1 MHINIKIV
9 PVGNA
14 EFIVPEVQTAE
25 SACADVAVCL
35 NHVDKV
41 KMYDSDNNEYFQPVE
56 NRDGVMKFVVLRPNH
71 RALIP
76 TGMRFIIKHGF
87 QIKMIPRSGLSLKHG
102 VTLINSPGTIDSDY
116 TNETMILLHN
126 TSNVP
131 FICSHHER
139 VAQLELRENTMK
151 CVFFTEGTDEE
162 IEKHK
167 KSSNRK
173 GGFGSTGR
181 KA

>member
-1 MHINIKIV
+1 MYINIKIV
-9 PVGNA
+9 PVGDA
-14 EFIVPEVQTAE
+14 EFIVPEVQTDE

-41 KMYDSDNNEYFQPVE
+41 KMYDSNNNEYFQPVE
-56 NRDGVMKFVVLRPNH
+56 NRNGGRKFVILRPNH

-76 TGMRFIIKHGF
+76 TGMRFIIEHGF

-139 VAQLELRENTMK
+139 VAQLELRENTMN

-162 IEKHK
+162 IENHK

-181 KA
+181 KT

>member
-1 MHINIKIV
+1 MYINIKIV
-9 PVGNA
+9 PVGEA

-56 NRDGVMKFVVLRPNH
+56 NRDGALFVILRSNH

-76 TGMRFIIKHGF
+76 TGMRFIIDHGF
-87 QIKMIPRSGLSLKHG
+87 HLKMIPRSGLSLKHG

-131 FICSHHER
+131 FMCSHHDR
-139 VAQLELRENTMK
+139 VAQMELRENTIQNMY
-151 CVFFTEGTDEE
+151 FSSGTEEE

-167 KSSNRK
+167 EASNRK

>member
-1 MHINIKIV
+1 MYINIKIV
-9 PVGNA
+9 PVGDA

-56 NRDGVMKFVVLRPNH
+56 NRDGAMFVILRSNH

-76 TGMRFIIKHGF
+76 TGMRFIIEHGF

-131 FICSHHER
+131 FVCHHHER

-151 CVFFTEGTDEE
+151 CVFFTEGSEEE